1 MPFYNPVAGRTID
14 QLAVD
19 VQSGAT
25 STGVL
30 YVCTDDGTGYPGAVV
45 ASAALSTFTTSTR
58 SAATVSGSTY
68 VLPRG
73 LLWLVAHGT
82 GTSWSGLTLDGQSPL
97 MPIAAS
103 YSTGGISCWRVTGA
117 GTSTFTSFPAGGS
130 LSTGVM
136 VSMRAA

>member
-19 VQSGAT
+19 VQSGSAG
-25 STGVL
+25 TGTL
-30 YVCTDDGTGYPGAVV
+30 YVCTDDGSGYPGAVV
-45 ASAALSTFTTSTR
+45 ASGTFSSPTTSTR
-58 SAATVSGSTY
+58 STTSVSYG
-68 VLPRG
+68 LPRG